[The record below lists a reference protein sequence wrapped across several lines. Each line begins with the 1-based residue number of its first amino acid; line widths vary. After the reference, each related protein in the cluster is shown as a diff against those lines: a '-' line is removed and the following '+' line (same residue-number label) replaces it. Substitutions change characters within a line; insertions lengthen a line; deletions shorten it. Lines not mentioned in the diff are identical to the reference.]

1 MGNYGIMNTP
11 RYKSKHPTEIIGMS
25 GIFTAIEEWEKCECK
40 CRMEGGKAADRW
52 ISTSCKL
59 GQVRFDS
66 R

>member
-40 CRMEGGKAADRW
+40 CRMEGGKAADR
-52 ISTSCKL
+52 
-59 GQVRFDS
+59 
-66 R
+66 